1 MTIRVAPSAPKTP
14 LALYYVQ
21 PVYYTSSLFTDPM
34 REDIVD
40 LLSTFARVYSSEPLE
55 PEKPFEIFKS
65 VWKKQGW
72 DIVHL
77 KVLDPQGRSAYLKTV
92 LRLFLER
99 MGSSEHLLV
108 RAGAIFGLYLFFMT
122 QPSRSEGNLE
132 SVGSITLT
140 IDTYQQMLSF
150 PQIFQGPLRLCVIYV
165 ISQLFSKQVFHV
177 IPDSSLGPQNPRYL
191 PHSVPILRLEVDHGP
206 RKKTGRPSNQDMNR
220 RAEKTLNELE
230 QYLETADTRLPLP
243 GSSSGG
249 TAAPSAADYIDKRDQ
264 LRALLP
270 TEAVQ
275 EAEAVTVERVREA
288 ERHISDKDIT
298 LDTREGLDRIEEAVQ
313 QPGGLLD
320 LLQKNT

>member
-40 LLSTFARVYSSEPLE
+40 LLSTFARVYSSESLE

-77 KVLDPQGRSAYLKTV
+77 KVLDPQGRSACLKTV

-108 RAGAIFGLYLFFMT
+108 RAGAILGLYLFFMT

-132 SVGSITLT
+132 PVGSITLT

-191 PHSVPILRLEVDHGP
+191 PHSVDHGP
-206 RKKTGRPSNQDMNR
+206 RKKTGRPSNQDMNQ

-230 QYLETADTRLPLP
+230 HEYLETADTRLPLP
-243 GSSSGG
+243 DSSSGG

-288 ERHISDKDIT
+288 ERHISDKGIT
-298 LDTREGLDRIEEAVQ
+298 
-313 QPGGLLD
+313 
-320 LLQKNT
+320 